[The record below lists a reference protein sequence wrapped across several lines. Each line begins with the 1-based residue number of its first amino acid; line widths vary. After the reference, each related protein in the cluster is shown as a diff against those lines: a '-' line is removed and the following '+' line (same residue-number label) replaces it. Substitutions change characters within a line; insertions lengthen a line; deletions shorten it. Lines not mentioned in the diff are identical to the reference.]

1 MTAAAADRQRLLAA
15 IHAEA
20 KRLGIDDETR
30 VELQRRLTG
39 RGSCRD
45 MTLPQL
51 RLVAA
56 SIRRRRRRPVGV
68 PAAAADLAGMRRRAR
83 ELAERFGAGAAYL
96 DAICRRQSGVAF
108 DAAGAADLRAVIA
121 AVYRHGRR
129 HGAAA
134 S

>member
-1 MTAAAADRQRLLAA
+1 MTAAAADRTRLLGA

-20 KRLGIDDETR
+20 KRLGVGDDER
-30 VELQRRLTG
+30 VELQHRLTG
-39 RGSCRD
+39 CRSCRD

-56 SIRRRRRRPVGV
+56 AIRRRRRPVGV
-68 PAAAADLAGMRRRAR
+68 PAPAADLAGMRRRAR
-83 ELAERFGAGAAYL
+83 ELAERVGAGAAYI

-108 DAAGAADLRAVIA
+108 DAAGPRELRAVIA

-129 HGAAA
+129 RGQPA

>member
-1 MTAAAADRQRLLAA
+1 MTDAAADRQRLLAA

-20 KRLGIDDETR
+20 NRRGIDDETR
-30 VELQRRLTG
+30 VELQLRLTG
-39 RGSCRD
+39 RRSCRD

-56 SIRRRRRRPVGV
+56 AIRRRRRPVGV

-83 ELAERFGAGAAYL
+83 ELAARFGAGAAYL

-108 DAAGAADLRAVIA
+108 DGAGAADLRAVIA